1 MADKFLVDSY
11 MKAEDVEQVTALF
24 FADFFNLNFFSMY
37 LYEDEQTIRHEKAKN
52 VEQLTA

>member
-24 FADFFNLNFFSMY
+24 FADFLSFSFF
-37 LYEDEQTIRHEKAKN
+37 
-52 VEQLTA
+52 